1 MRKESKEMIGRIL
14 TVVGVVGIICVILGK
29 IRLAT
34 ASWLGYARF
43 EWFPKDILFLIG
55 AILLVFVG
63 LVILGRWDKRT
74 VIKDEQGIH
83 PIIYGGIITVVGDL
97 MLIGIPLLL
106 LITNPPVEPS
116 EAREKILI
124 LSCLLGLFLGAALRY
139 LGLIVGII
147 WEIARWFKRRK

>member
-14 TVVGVVGIICVILGK
+14 TVVGVVGIICVILGM

-34 ASWLGYARF
+34 ASWWGYARF
-43 EWFPKDILFLIG
+43 EWFPRDILFLIG
-55 AILLVFVG
+55 AILLVFMG
-63 LVILGRWDKRT
+63 LAILCGWDKKT
-74 VIKDEQGIH
+74 VIKDEHGIH

-97 MLIGIPLLL
+97 ILIGIPLLL